1 MSETI
6 RDHHVNT
13 KPLNARVPPNCLTFL
28 NKYYQ
33 EHGLENRSQG
43 LVKILESFQL
53 LGLQTSEESAPE
65 MCKIS
70 DGETCPK
77 FGGITKEGILC
88 ITKKSQIDSV
98 HFQFLPFIVAK
109 VCKMKPFNTPVD
121 KKTRQQFKTEIELI
135 TTQRD
140 IAIGRNERYYRKIES
155 FKGIEKERDNALSE
169 IERLNEVVKR
179 VPVNLKEIDSLRKSF
194 KEKNDECV
202 TLTEDNDFLRKTN
215 EELSH
220 DPLTE
225 KYKELLGRYEEAEQL
240 LKIRESN
247 DSANQEESK
256 KEIAKLEALVKVER
270 EQNND
275 IVFTTKKALRDF
287 KQFLPEGSAS
297 CMTCPDGF
305 KFKEYKQNA
314 LKAIENLEGYLQTKA
329 S

>member
-1 MSETI
+1 MSVQTETHERKQKANFRLRPEDI
-6 RDHHVNT
+6 NYLAQHAQKRGFINPRGGYDESKSISEIIQTH
-13 KPLNARVPPNCLTFL
+13 
-28 NKYYQ
+28 
-33 EHGLENRSQG
+33 RS
-43 LVKILESFQL
+43 
-53 LGLQTSEESAPE
+53 LGLQTSEEFKPE
-65 MCKIS
+65 GCKNCIQY
-70 DGETCPK
+70 
-77 FGGITKEGILC
+77 GGVTKEAVVC
-88 ITKKSQIDSV
+88 IIKRSDAEPVRSIFMPFPIAQICS
-98 HFQFLPFIVAK
+98 
-109 VCKMKPFNTPVD
+109 MKPFNTPVD
-121 KKTRQQFKTEIELI
+121 KKTHQQFKTEIELI

-140 IAIGRNERYYRKIES
+140 IAIDRNGRYYRKIES
-155 FKGIEKERDNALSE
+155 SKGIEKERDNALSE

-225 KYKELLGRYEEAEQL
+225 KYKELLDRYEQAEQL
-240 LKIRESN
+240 LKVRESN
-247 DSANQEESK
+247 YSANQEESE
-256 KEIAKLEALVKVER
+256 KEIVKLEALVKVGR

-275 IVFTTKKALRDF
+275 IVFTIKKALRDF

-297 CMTCPDGF
+297 CVGCPDGF